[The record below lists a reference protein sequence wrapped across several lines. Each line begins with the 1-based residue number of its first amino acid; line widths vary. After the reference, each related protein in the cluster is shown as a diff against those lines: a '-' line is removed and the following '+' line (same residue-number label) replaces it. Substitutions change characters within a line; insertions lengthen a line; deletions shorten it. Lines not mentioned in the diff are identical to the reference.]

1 VIGSP
6 IRHSLSPVLHNATLA
21 DAGLDAV
28 YLAFEP
34 TREGLGRFLATAW
47 EIGIAGISVT
57 MPFKAAVVA
66 HAVSAAEEV
75 TRLGSANTLV
85 RTDRGYHAMSTDGA
99 GLLYALHTH
108 FGVHL
113 EGLRCV
119 IIGAGGAGGAA
130 ALALDRAGAE
140 VKVVARRREAALD
153 LVARVGGHCD
163 VGDASDLE
171 TADLV
176 VNATPAG
183 MDGTTQ
189 AGSMPID
196 PDRLATGTL
205 LYDMIY
211 APEVTPLLAEHR
223 ARGGRG
229 ASGRSMLAGQ
239 AAHAFAAWTN
249 RPAPFAVMERALSQA
264 LSHELPFDK
273 ER

>member
-1 VIGSP
+1 MIGSP
-6 IRHSLSPVLHNATLA
+6 IRHSLSPVLHNAALA

-34 TREGLGRFLATAW
+34 SREGLGQFLATAW

-57 MPFKAAVVA
+57 MPFKTTVVA
-66 HAVSAAEEV
+66 HTVSAAEEV

-85 RTDRGYHAMSTDGA
+85 RTDKGYHAMSTDGA

-108 FGVHL
+108 FGVNL
-113 EGLRCV
+113 ESLRCV
-119 IIGAGGAGGAA
+119 VIGAGGAGGAA

-140 VKVVARRREAALD
+140 VKVFARSRDAALD
-153 LVARVGGHCD
+153 VVARVGGHCR
-163 VGDASDLE
+163 VGDVSDLE
-171 TADLV
+171 AADLV

-183 MDGTTQ
+183 MEGTVQ
-189 AGSMPID
+189 EGLMPID
-196 PDRLATGTL
+196 PERMSMSTL
-205 LYDMIY
+205 YYDMIY
-211 APEVTPLLAEHR
+211 APEITPLLAEHR

-249 RPAPFAVMERALSQA
+249 RPAPFVVMDRALDQA
-264 LSHELPFDK
+264 LGH
-273 ER
+273 